1 MINSK
6 DWIFQQYVQE
16 LSKKSERSSLNYYME
31 NGRLVMTEQHHINR
45 GSCCGSGCRHCPYSP
60 KHTKGNSQLQDIY
73 LKEKN
78 EI

>member
-1 MINSK
+1 MIDSK

-16 LSKKSERSSLNYYME
+16 LARSKSSLYYIE
-31 NGRLVMTEQHHINR
+31 NGRYVMNEQHHIQR
-45 GSCCGSGCRHCPYSP
+45 GTCCGSGCRHCPYDP
-60 KHTKGNSQLQDIY
+60 MHVKGNLQLQDIY